1 MVRTKLL
8 LPVRAIFEFMGIATM
23 LLLTLLGRRCGNVAA
38 ILELN
43 DNLESNYKIFDAAVG
58 VEARGAGLRK
68 RAPDYFL

>member
-8 LPVRAIFEFMGIATM
+8 LSVRVIIELTSLSAI
-23 LLLTLLGRRCGNVAA
+23 LLLTLVGRRCGNVAA